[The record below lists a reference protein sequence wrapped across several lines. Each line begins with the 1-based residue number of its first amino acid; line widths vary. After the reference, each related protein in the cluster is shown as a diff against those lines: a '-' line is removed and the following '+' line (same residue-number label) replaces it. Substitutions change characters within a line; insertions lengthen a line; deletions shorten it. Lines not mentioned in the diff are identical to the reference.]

1 MKLLTKIFLIF
12 IPLLLIPNRTVYNYS
27 IGEGSSFLN
36 EEVGRKIELSNKK
49 MYNPGARWEYKN
61 FTIEK
66 TKPLN
71 LDWRLIWAI
80 IKQES
85 QFDPNAVSAR
95 GAQGLMQIHP
105 STQQDFG
112 MDSLDVFEPM
122 RNIDVGVSYFS
133 KLYSLFEKANE
144 ADRICLALAAYNAG
158 PSRIYD
164 AQELVAY
171 LGEDPL
177 SWRAI
182 QNALPLLS
190 KRYYT
195 LHRSVW
201 DGGKPRYGYFGG
213 WRQTISYVE
222 NVLKY
227 QKLFN

>member
-1 MKLLTKIFLIF
+1 MNIITKIFLIL

-27 IGEGSSFLN
+27 IGENLYLSGEGISS
-36 EEVGRKIELSNKK
+36 EIEIANKNL
-49 MYNPGARWEYKN
+49 YSHIPNWEYKN

-66 TKPLN
+66 TRSLDI
-71 LDWRLIWAI
+71 DWRLIWAI

-85 QFDPNAVSAR
+85 KFDPYAVSSK
-95 GAQGLMQIHP
+95 GAQGLMQLHP
-105 STQQDFG
+105 LTQQDFG
-112 MDSLDVFEPM
+112 MDSLEVFQPM

-133 KLYSLFEKANE
+133 KLYMLFDKASKT
-144 ADRICLALAAYNAG
+144 DRICLALAAYNAG

-171 LGEDPL
+171 LGDDPL